1 MRRQAGS
8 GVDLYSYLET
18 VTEHY
23 SFIKF
28 DRQISKLASKFSESE
43 GDSTLDQINSDLLE
57 IKGVMDD
64 NMKKLYD
71 RGAGMAQMQA
81 NASDVLNMSVRL
93 RKKAEKTRRDM
104 MIRKYAF
111 FAVIGLLVF
120 VVLVWKI
127 FL

>member
-1 MRRQAGS
+1 M
-8 GVDLYSYLET
+8 DLYSYLET

>member
-28 DRQISKLASKFSESE
+28 DRQISKLAAKFSESE
-43 GDSTLDQINSDLLE
+43 GESTLDQINSDLLE